1 MALIQLNDVSKTFY
15 IGTKPVEVLKQ
26 IQLTIEKKE
35 FVSIMG
41 SSGSGKSTLMN
52 IIGCLDIPSSGE
64 YFLDGEDTR
73 LMTEDQL
80 SLIRNKKI
88 GFVFQNFELLPQL
101 TVIENVMLPLIY
113 AQVPKEE
120 RVQRGTS
127 ALEMVDMLNR
137 IDFKVNLLSG
147 GQKQRVAIARA
158 LATDANLILA
168 DEPTGA
174 LDSKNSQ
181 DIMENFS
188 KLNHMGKTIV
198 LITHEQEVADYAK
211 RQIRLKDGEIIEE
224 VKQ

>member
-1 MALIQLNDVSKTFY
+1 MVLIQLNNVSKTFY
-15 IGTKPVEVLKQ
+15 IGTKPVEVLKR
-26 IQLTIEKKE
+26 IHLTIEKNE

-52 IIGCLDIPSSGE
+52 IIGCLDVPSSGD
-64 YFLDGEDTR
+64 YFLEGADTR

-80 SLIRNKKI
+80 SVIRNKKI
-88 GFVFQNFELLPQL
+88 GFIFQNFELLPQL

-113 AQVPKEE
+113 AQVSKEE
-120 RVQRGTS
+120 RLMRGTA
-127 ALEMVDMLNR
+127 ALEKVDLLNR

-181 DIMENFS
+181 EIMENFTR
-188 KLNHMGKTIV
+188 LNLMGKTIV
-198 LITHEQEVADYAK
+198 LITHEQEVADYAY
-211 RQIRLKDGEIIEE
+211 RQIKLKDGEIIEE
-224 VKQ
+224 VR

>member
-120 RVQRGTS
+120 RVQRGMS

-188 KLNHMGKTIV
+188 KLNRMGKTIV